1 MNLLKQ
7 LSIITPAWNSAATLP
22 ATLASIRPLVEA
34 GAEHILV
41 DSGSEDGTQTLAEA
55 AGAQVL
61 YCPPGSM
68 YAAINEGLKA
78 AKGEWLTYINSDDIL
93 YADAIAE
100 MLENAPADADVLYG
114 NIDYIDEAGRFLFW
128 WRSASPER
136 MRMAMGSYCGLLQ
149 QGAIFHRRVL
159 ERLEGF
165 DTRYRFCA
173 DYDFF
178 CRAALEGFRYVKYTE
193 KSVAAFRLLA
203 TQLSQARKGEM
214 CTEGPDIRARYWEG
228 KPGWTR
234 QWNRL
239 AAFIYRNATNLDSRL
254 LRKIHARGLDKREY

>member
-1 MNLLKQ
+1 MKKLTIVTPTLNCGSVFASTIASVQPLLD
-7 LSIITPAWNSAATLP
+7 
-22 ATLASIRPLVEA
+22 E
-34 GAEHILV
+34 GAEFIVV
-41 DSGSEDGTQTLAEA
+41 DSGSDDGTVDLAR
-55 AGAQVL
+55 AGGAKVL
-61 YCPPGSM
+61 TCPKGNM

-78 AKGEWLTYINSDDIL
+78 AKGEWITYINGDDIL
-93 YADAIAE
+93 YADAIFE
-100 MLENAPADADVLYG
+100 MLEKLSAEADLLYG

-128 WRSASPER
+128 WRSASPQR

-159 ERLEGF
+159 DRLEGF

-178 CRAALEGFRYVKYTE
+178 CRVALEGFRYVKYTE

-203 TQLSQARKGEM
+203 TQLSQAKKGEM
-214 CTEGPDIRARYWEG
+214 CQEGPDIRARYWEG
-228 KPGWTR
+228 KPTWAR

-239 AAFIYRNATNLDSRL
+239 ASFIYRNATNLDSRL